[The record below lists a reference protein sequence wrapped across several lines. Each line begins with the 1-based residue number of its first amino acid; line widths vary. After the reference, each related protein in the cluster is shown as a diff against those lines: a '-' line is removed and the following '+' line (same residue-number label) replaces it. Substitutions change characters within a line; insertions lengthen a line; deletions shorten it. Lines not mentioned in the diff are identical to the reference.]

1 MFTMLAPVAENRT
14 VGGPARARRRGE
26 LGNRRP
32 LYGGQL
38 SSPPY
43 SGRRFANFQRQRCPA
58 GPREKRVLCAD
69 TGHTPRIRPRP
80 RLAPPRLEAE
90 LTFANRPR
98 LLVGQ
103 ALFISNV
110 RISHWLLPLNPNPPT
125 SLTSLH
131 PDSTQPVLR
140 LARARRVPRR
150 ARHTVARRSR
160 RTIGPSGARQTACT

>member
-1 MFTMLAPVAENRT
+1 MLTMLAPVAENRT

-26 LGNRRP
+26 LGNRPTAIRWAAELATVQRSAICQLP
-32 LYGGQL
+32 ASAL
-38 SSPPY
+38 SSW
-43 SGRRFANFQRQRCPA
+43 S
-58 GPREKRVLCAD
+58 PRKRVLCAD